1 MSHHFWVVFC
11 GVEGHSVL
19 LGGPLLFGASNLCHK
34 GVGWLSQVKEHS
46 HWCHTHMHVFRV
58 FRGTADSVVRPAV
71 RSLQCDACTGV
82 NIPLYCSGGGS
93 KISPPC
99 MCVYVIQGRACD
111 TAESDSDRR
120 FSASRRSLRLGVC
133 LPRCF
138 HWSHIESCKFLW
150 DQKFW
155 RQRSQEDNL
164 SYYVWKSAQRSEVT
178 VCPCVVH

>member
-1 MSHHFWVVFC
+1 MSCLVDHCFLEPW
-11 GVEGHSVL
+11 
-19 LGGPLLFGASNLCHK
+19 GGWMAFTGQRTSTLR
-34 GVGWLSQVKEHS
+34 
-46 HWCHTHMHVFRV
+46 HMHVLRV

-71 RSLQCDACTGV
+71 RS
-82 NIPLYCSGGGS
+82 CSVMQAQGLMYHHTVVVLSGGS

-99 MCVYVIQGRACD
+99 ICVYVIQGRACD
-111 TAESDSDRR
+111 TAESDSDRL
-120 FSASRRSLRLGVC
+120 FSASRRSLKLGVC

-164 SYYVWKSAQRSEVT
+164 SYYVWKPVSPNALLWTYLYLGDT
-178 VCPCVVH
+178 VRTTLMYM